1 MADDIS
7 ALSYEAAL
15 AELDDI
21 ITRLE
26 RGDVELEAAISA
38 YERGAALSHHCAELL
53 NRTEQKI
60 TQLVVGPAGEVER
73 PFTPATE
80 RPEAAAAPAVAP
92 AVAPAAARA
101 PGAPPRGRSVEE
113 RLFGEVAAPAPRRGP
128 APDPDDIPF

>member
-1 MADDIS
+1 MADDLS

-38 YERGAALSHHCAELL
+38 YERGAALSRHCTELL

-60 TQLVVGPAGEVER
+60 TQLVVGPTGEVER
-73 PFTPATE
+73 PFAPAAE
-80 RPEAAAAPAVAP
+80 RPEAASQGNAAPAGSA
-92 AVAPAAARA
+92 
-101 PGAPPRGRSVEE
+101 APPRARSVEQ
-113 RLFGEVAAPAPRRGP
+113 RLFGEVPAPAASRGTVV
-128 APDPDDIPF
+128 DPDDIPF

>member
-1 MADDIS
+1 MPDDIS

-38 YERGAALSHHCAELL
+38 YERGAALSRHCAELL

-80 RPEAAAAPAVAP
+80 RPDAAAPGATPP
-92 AVAPAAARA
+92 AGAERPA
-101 PGAPPRGRSVEE
+101 GSPPRARSVEQ
-113 RLFGEVAAPAPRRGP
+113 RLFGEVRAPAASRGP
-128 APDPDDIPF
+128 AVDPDDIPF